1 MQLIVHFPRHNSNR
15 LYIHFVELECY
26 HKNILLCCA
35 LNFETYVQIS
45 GDIPDASPDRHSIR
59 SPTPSYVDP
68 SIPGML
74 SCYI

>member
-1 MQLIVHFPRHNSNR
+1 MNL
-15 LYIHFVELECY
+15 
-26 HKNILLCCA
+26 
-35 LNFETYVQIS
+35 QIS

-74 SCYI
+74 TGYIFLYCLHVPMHS